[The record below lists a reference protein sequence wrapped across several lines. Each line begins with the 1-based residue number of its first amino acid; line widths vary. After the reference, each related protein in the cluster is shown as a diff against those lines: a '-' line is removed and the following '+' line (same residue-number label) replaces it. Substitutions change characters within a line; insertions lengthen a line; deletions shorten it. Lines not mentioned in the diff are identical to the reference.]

1 MGLGNPGRGYAKTRH
16 NLGFKVIDSLAKRLD
31 VAVKKRKFGAKLG
44 IARFEDKE
52 LVLLKPWRFMNR
64 SGGPVAAAVNFY
76 GLSLSD
82 VLVVTDDMALEPG
95 KIRLRAK
102 GSAGGHNGLADII
115 QALGTEGIAR
125 LRIGIGRSN
134 REDAVDYVLS
144 RPTPEQK
151 SLLDGAIAAAG
162 DAVLCWVQYG
172 IEDAMNKFN

>member
-1 MGLGNPGRGYAKTRH
+1 
-16 NLGFKVIDSLAKRLD
+16 
-31 VAVKKRKFGAKLG
+31 
-44 IARFEDKE
+44 
-52 LVLLKPWRFMNR
+52 
-64 SGGPVAAAVNFY
+64 
-76 GLSLSD
+76 

-115 QALGTEGIAR
+115 QALGTEQIPR
-125 LRIGIGRSN
+125 LRVGIGRSD

-144 RPTPEQK
+144 RPTPVQK
-151 SLLDGAIAAAG
+151 SLLEGAIAAAG